1 MTELARSSG
10 DRVRIEVDRA
20 LCASTGG
27 CEALAPEVF
36 EIGDDG
42 ALVVLEPE
50 PGEADLPDVRNAV
63 AACPTRA
70 LRLVD

>member
-1 MTELARSSG
+1 VT
-10 DRVRIEVDRA
+10 RVEVDRE
-20 LCASTGG
+20 LCAGTGG

-42 ALVVLEPE
+42 ALVVHRTEPDE
-50 PGEADLPDVRNAV
+50 RELPAVRAAV

-70 LRLVD
+70 LSLTSG